1 MKPTYQKGIWTIVL
15 YSLCG
20 ITFSQNSTWKNLV
33 VPYYSKKFTETES
46 SYWIANSAGL
56 IEINKKT
63 RKQQIYHPDN
73 SEIIGCDVNDV
84 LATKDN
90 QIYIAT
96 QSGGI
101 FKYDGGHLIAIPNRE
116 TANKIQ
122 ATNFLT
128 QDHHDN
134 IWFVG
139 DHFNSTSSGNVFII
153 KNENGLKAI
162 GKYSIPDLKHMKS
175 DYNSDI
181 WISTSKFLY
190 KLDESHIKDTLD
202 FTAIAPSNK
211 ERILNFYFDS
221 SNTLYIHSCTV
232 RDDPNQCDV
241 LYKYTNGQIEI
252 FWDSGNLDLGYK
264 LNSIYFKN
272 NTFYILSSSDSDSQ
286 IDVIANGIQTTVLRA
301 HIQIPDNQFL
311 LTIIGSDQT
320 NKLCFQTFDKIKN
333 RTGVF
338 LEGLNS
344 SESLIKSELP
354 FYRNGADAIAVS
366 SDNSVWVAIAGECYQ
381 FANDQWIL
389 RDHHFFNVPSSFSCV
404 EIKTDPDQ
412 QKLYF
417 LFKEFPFNKSI
428 IKIIGNNYVKSIESD
443 EPITNLSIG
452 TEDQFLFISN
462 DILHIYNKDQ
472 ELKWNDFNGNIWET
486 ISHAIINSENKI
498 WITSYDI
505 EFSET
510 NFYLFDNGRLLKKGI
525 PKNFDFNQFEFLYA
539 DQVGNLIGSSNGR
552 IWKYSIQ
559 HNTYQAFTVP
569 STQYRIQHVI
579 EDRFGY
585 YWLSTDVGLYR
596 WDGEQEFINWNFYDY
611 PLLQAF
617 VKEIVIDNYNNLWI
631 NQSNGL
637 TLFNPNGLSNQNNTT
652 RYKIKGHVFYDID
665 MNGIRDPEAEPLL
678 PFRTLKLHNANKE
691 IFTQSGAYQHY
702 LTILDDKLEIKLNP
716 NEILTSIP
724 ENYWLTKS
732 NYNTT
737 SFDFGIWFKTQPEK
751 ISLDVYSS
759 RTRCLSEK
767 QFTINV
773 QNNNSTK
780 SIQELVFKPDPDY
793 IFKSSSIPY
802 DRIENKAYIWNNIE
816 IKPFDFNN
824 IKIIAVAPAFNPNKE
839 ILTSYVYLTDKLN
852 PEVQCLQ
859 TISDSLLCSFDPNDK
874 LQNFYGESRA
884 SQSLKSNL
892 IKYTIRFQNT
902 GNDTAYNIYILDTL
916 DSNLDIQSF
925 EVINSSQP
933 CNIELIDKRI
943 LKFLFPKIYL
953 PPQKHN
959 DLGSQGF
966 ISYKIKPKESISH
979 QTNIE
984 NTAHIYFDLND
995 PIQTNKTSF
1004 VAVDY
1009 FPKSPTPKF
1018 YESIEINP
1026 NPGSTSIKVVFEKN
1040 ALFKIYNS
1048 SGQFVLETK
1057 ESIIDMSPFPEGI
1070 YFIKSINGA
1079 GQIVTA
1085 RFIKTE

>member
-1 MKPTYQKGIWTIVL
+1 MKPTYQKAIWTIVL
-15 YSLCG
+15 YSLYG
-20 ITFSQNSTWKNLV
+20 ITFSQNATWKNLV

-56 IEINKKT
+56 IEIDKKT
-63 RKQQIYHPDN
+63 RKQLTYHPDN

-84 LATKDN
+84 LATNDN

-101 FKYDGGHLIAIPNRE
+101 FKFDGGHLIAIPNKE

-128 QDHHDN
+128 QDHDEN

-139 DHFNSTSSGNVFII
+139 DHFNTTSSGNIFII
-153 KNENGLKAI
+153 KNENGLKAY
-162 GKYSIPDLKHMKS
+162 GKYSIPDVKQMKS

-190 KLDESHIKDTLD
+190 KLDESHIKDSLD

-211 ERILNFYFDS
+211 EKILNFYFDS

-252 FWDSGNLDLGYK
+252 YWDSGNLDFGYK

-301 HIQIPDNQFL
+301 KVQIPENQFL

-333 RTGVF
+333 RTSVF
-338 LEGLNS
+338 LEGFNS

-354 FYRNGADAIAVS
+354 FYRNGADAIAAS

-381 FANDQWIL
+381 FENDKWSL
-389 RDHHFFNVPSSFSCV
+389 RDYHFFNVPPSYSCV

-452 TEDQFLFISN
+452 DEDQFLFISN
-462 DILHIYNKDQ
+462 GILHLYNKDH
-472 ELKWNDFNGNIWET
+472 LLTWIDFNGNVWES
-486 ISHAIINSENKI
+486 ISNAIIDSENKI

-505 EFSET
+505 AFSKT
-510 NFYLFDNGRLLKKGI
+510 YFYLFDNGRLIRKVQ
-525 PKNFDFNQFEFLYA
+525 PANFDFNQFEFLYA
-539 DQVGNLIGSSNGR
+539 DHSSNLIGTSEGR

-559 HNTYQAFTVP
+559 HNSYQAFIVP
-569 STQYRIQHVI
+569 NTQYRIQHVI
-579 EDRFGY
+579 EDRTGY

-596 WDGEQEFINWNFYDY
+596 WDGEQEFINWNFYEY

-617 VKEIVIDNYNNLWI
+617 VKELTIDNYNNLWI
-631 NQSNGL
+631 NQSNGIS
-637 TLFNPNGLSNQNNTT
+637 LFNPDGLSNQNNTT
-652 RYKIKGHVFYDID
+652 RYKIRGQVFFDND
-665 MNGIRDPEAEPLL
+665 KNGIRDQESEPLL
-678 PFRTLKLHNANKE
+678 PYRKLKLHNANKE

-702 LTILDDKLEIKLNP
+702 ISLFDEILEIKLNP
-716 NEILTSIP
+716 DEILTSP
-724 ENYWLTKS
+724 SKNYTISKS

-737 SFDFGIWFKTQPEK
+737 SFDFGIWFNSQPEK

-759 RTRCLSEK
+759 RTRCQSEK
-767 QFTINV
+767 QFIINV
-773 QNNNSTK
+773 HNNNPTK

-816 IKPFDFNN
+816 IKAFDF
-824 IKIIAVAPAFNPNKE
+824 ITLKMIAVAPAQNPNKE

-859 TISDSLLCSFDPNDK
+859 TISDSLFCSLDPNDK
-874 LQNFYGESRA
+874 IQDFYGESRK
-884 SQSLKSNL
+884 SQTLKSNF

-902 GNDTAYNIYILDTL
+902 GNDTAFNIYILDTL
-916 DSNLDIQSF
+916 DPNLDIESL
-925 EVINSSQP
+925 EIINSSHL
-933 CNIELIDKRI
+933 CNIELIDNSI
-943 LKFLFPKIYL
+943 LKFLFAGIHL
-953 PPQKHN
+953 PFQKQD

-966 ISYKIKPKESISH
+966 VSYKIKAKSSILNK
-979 QTNIE
+979 TDIK
-984 NTAHIYFDLND
+984 NTASIYFDLNAA
-995 PIQTNKTSF
+995 IQTNVTTF
-1004 VAVDY
+1004 TAVES
-1009 FPKSPTPKF
+1009 FPKDSTPKIF
-1018 YESIEINP
+1018 NSILVKP
-1026 NPGSTSIKVVFEKN
+1026 NPSSQTIQVEFEKN
-1040 ALFKIYNS
+1040 AFFKMYNF
-1048 SGQFVLETK
+1048 SGQLVLET
-1057 ESIIDMSPFPEGI
+1057 EETNINIEQLPNGIYTIVSQNSEGI
-1070 YFIKSINGA
+1070 MVSSH
-1079 GQIVTA
+1079 
-1085 RFIKTE
+1085 FIKTD